1 MSEQEGSRH
10 ASVHGALPPQWDHL
24 WGEPSPFLAPQLSE
38 LRESFS
44 ALALDIPLHD
54 HRAKLGDLVGP
65 FDNYLAPVH
74 RWYPYKES
82 FSHELPGYFVDRLEV
97 EPAGTAVDVFAGVA
111 TTALGLRDH
120 GFEQIIGVEY
130 SPFSQ
135 FVGETKVSSL
145 TLDLDRIERMIDDLM
160 CYRTVKG
167 RAAPALS
174 SFSNPKIFNP
184 SVLDSLLSVRN
195 RIHKLDWIEPVE
207 RGFLLL
213 ALASIVEEV
222 SGAMKDGRAL
232 RIIGDRKRASRMLVS
247 REALNRTG
255 DPVRDCLAMQLAGM
269 REDLEDIAERGGAEA
284 TLRHLAGDARNLA
297 EVEGSE
303 REAPF
308 SAGSASFSI
317 FSPPYLNCIDYS
329 EIYKLELWLLEL
341 INNPEQFRKLRL
353 GTLRSHPSVDFPDR
367 GYLEGVDKP
376 FARLVDKL
384 SIFIERN
391 HARAAIG
398 RMVRNYFDDMYR
410 VLAQQAWVLAPGAWM
425 VCIVGN
431 STFSRRIFEGEE
443 RKELWRIPVLTDVI
457 LASMAEAL
465 GLEEVQ
471 IWNARD
477 LRARNV
483 SNGSA
488 RESAIVAR
496 KPGL

>member
-1 MSEQEGSRH
+1 MGEQEGFPK
-10 ASVHGALPPQWDHL
+10 ASPQGALPHRWEQL
-24 WGEPSPFLAPQLSE
+24 WGEPSPFLASQLSE
-38 LRESFS
+38 LREHFA
-44 ALALDIPLHD
+44 ALAVDIPLYD
-54 HRAKLGDLVGP
+54 HRAELGDLVGP

-82 FSHELPGYFVDRLEV
+82 FSYELPGYFVDQLEI
-97 EPAGTAVDVFAGVA
+97 EPAGTAIDVFAGVA
-111 TTALGLRDH
+111 TTALGLRDR
-120 GFEQIIGVEY
+120 GFERVLGLEY
-130 SPFSQ
+130 SPFSR
-135 FVGETKVSSL
+135 FVGEVKVSSP
-145 TLDLDRIERMIDDLM
+145 TLDLARIEGAINDLL

-167 RAAPALS
+167 RKAPALS
-174 SFSNPKIFNP
+174 SFSNNKIFSPN
-184 SVLDSLLSVRN
+184 VLDSLLSARN
-195 RIHKLDWIEPVE
+195 RIHKLDWIDAPE
-207 RGFLLL
+207 RNFLLL
-213 ALASIVEEV
+213 ALAAIVEEV

-232 RIIGDRKRASRMLVS
+232 RIIGDRKRASRMLVA
-247 REALNRTG
+247 RENLDRSG
-255 DPVRDCLAMQLAGM
+255 DPVRDSLTMQLAGM
-269 REDLEDIAERGGAEA
+269 REDLEDLAELDEGTET

-297 EVEGSE
+297 EVKGGD
-303 REAPF
+303 RVAVF
-308 SAGSASFSI
+308 KADSASFSV

-341 INNPEQFRKLRL
+341 IENPEQFRNLRL

-376 FARLVDKL
+376 FATLVDKL
-384 SIFIERN
+384 STFVERN
-391 HARAAIG
+391 HAQAAIG
-398 RMVRNYFDDMYR
+398 RNYFDDMYR
-410 VLAQQAWVLAPGAWM
+410 VFAQQAWALAPGAWM

-465 GLEEVQ
+465 GLEDVQ

-483 SNGSA
+483 TSGSA

-496 KPGL
+496 KPES